1 MKKLVGVFVI
11 LSVMLAIGIVYVVG
25 AETGSQ
31 PGKVVTTPSKTVTPV
46 KPLGPCC
53 IAGKYEGSH
62 KDNLPATKTC
72 PTPKSGKFTMEIMQ
86 DKGCGSK
93 IWGTVTDLKDGT
105 KQNFE
110 GKVTVREKC
119 CYIEGVMKKPA
130 ATAATASVEET
141 KFWGTLCMKDGKFV
155 GSGEYRTFKGTLP
168 GCKGKW
174 EMKQL

>member
-1 MKKLVGVFVI
+1 MKKLLGVFVI
-11 LSVMLAIGIVYVVG
+11 LSVVLALGLFVWG
-25 AETGSQ
+25 AETATK
-31 PGKVVTTPSKTVTPV
+31 PGTVSTTPQTGTIV
-46 KPLGPCC
+46 KPQGPCC
-53 IAGKYEGSH
+53 IAGKYEGFH

-72 PTPKSGKFTMEIMQ
+72 PTPGSGKFIMEIMQ

-110 GKVTVREKC
+110 GTVIAREKC
-119 CYIEGVMKKPA
+119 CYIKGVMKKPA
-130 ATAATASVEET
+130 LPTGAPGEET

-155 GSGEYRTFKGTLP
+155 GSGEYSTSKGTLP

-174 EMKQL
+174 EMKQM

>member
-1 MKKLVGVFVI
+1 MKKLFGAIVI
-11 LSVMLAIGIVYVVG
+11 LSVVLAIGIFVWG
-25 AETGSQ
+25 AETGTK
-31 PGKVVTTPSKTVTPV
+31 PGTVVTTPQTSTPL

-53 IAGKYEGSH
+53 IAGKYEGVH

-72 PTPKSGKFTMEIMQ
+72 PKPESGKFIMEIMQ

-93 IWGTVTDLKDGT
+93 IWGTVTDPKDGT

-110 GKVTVREKC
+110 GKVIAKGKC
-119 CYIEGVMKKPA
+119 CYVEGIMKKPA
-130 ATAATASVEET
+130 APTGAPGKET
-141 KFWGTLCMKDGKFV
+141 KFWGTLCQKGGKFA
-155 GSGEYRTFKGTLP
+155 GSGEYSTSTGTLP